1 MYKLKLKYSLAFFAL
16 LALFPFS
23 VFSEDEWVV
32 NDIRISGL
40 QRVSA
45 GSIFNVMPI
54 AVGDTVDTFAIQD
67 TAKTI
72 FRTGQFDDI
81 EIGREGNTLI
91 ISIVERPSIASIEL
105 DGNKALKTEDL
116 LKGLNDAG
124 LSEGQ
129 VYKRSIV
136 NSLALEIQRQ
146 YVAQGRYGAKV
157 DVSTEPEPRNRVS
170 LDIEIDEG
178 AKSALEKNAS
188 LLSKGV
194 INIDS
199 SFNMGDGLSVTF
211 DQKFIAKGIAK
222 IDSNS
227 IKESNLVVHKDD
239 LIIL

>member
-1 MYKLKLKYSLAFFAL
+1 MLKIRMKYYSVIFAL
-16 LALFPFS
+16 ITVFPFS
-23 VFSEDEWVV
+23 IHAEEEWVV
-32 NDIRISGL
+32 SDIRISGL

-54 AVGDTVDTFAIQD
+54 AVGDTVDTFELQD

-72 FRTGQFDDI
+72 FKTGQFDDI

-157 DVSTEPEPRNRVS
+157 DVLTEPEPRNRVS
-170 LDIEIDEG
+170 LDIEID
-178 AKSALEKNAS
+178 LS
-188 LLSKGV
+188 L
-194 INIDS
+194 IHI
-199 SFNMGDGLSVTF
+199 
-211 DQKFIAKGIAK
+211 
-222 IDSNS
+222 
-227 IKESNLVVHKDD
+227 
-239 LIIL
+239 